1 MTDLTDVQRRLLG
14 ATLRAGNAI
23 TVLRTSE
30 WNVSVRVGS
39 QRICGSTDPLD
50 GLLAARF
57 VELIGK
63 YEDEPATLWKNEIFG
78 VHLYQLTPAGR
89 SIAEQLA
96 SDGEEGQY

>member
-1 MTDLTDVQRRLLG
+1 MIDLTDVQRHLLG

-23 TVLRTSE
+23 TVLMTPE

-39 QRICGSTDPLD
+39 ERICGSTDPLE

-63 YEDEPATLWKNEIFG
+63 FEDQPATLWDSEIFG

-89 SIAEQLA
+89 AVAEQLGSDLEA
-96 SDGEEGQY
+96 SQR